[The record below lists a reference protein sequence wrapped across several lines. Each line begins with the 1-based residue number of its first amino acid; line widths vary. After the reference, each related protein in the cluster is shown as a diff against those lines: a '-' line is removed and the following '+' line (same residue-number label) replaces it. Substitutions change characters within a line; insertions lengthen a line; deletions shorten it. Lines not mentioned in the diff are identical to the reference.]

1 MLIAILT
8 GEAGSCGRGVL
19 PLPRQEPGVPGR
31 GSQVTG
37 RFEAENREPRYLDHF
52 ENFATFSQFT
62 CPLGKASTVSMSS
75 VKMARPSSGL

>member
-8 GEAGSCGRGVL
+8 GAAESCGRGGL
-19 PLPRQEPGVPGR
+19 PLPTQEPGVPGR

-37 RFEAENREPRYLDHF
+37 RFEAGNREPRYFYHF
-52 ENFATFSQFT
+52 EIFATFPQFT
-62 CPLGKASTVSMSS
+62 CPLGKASTVSISS